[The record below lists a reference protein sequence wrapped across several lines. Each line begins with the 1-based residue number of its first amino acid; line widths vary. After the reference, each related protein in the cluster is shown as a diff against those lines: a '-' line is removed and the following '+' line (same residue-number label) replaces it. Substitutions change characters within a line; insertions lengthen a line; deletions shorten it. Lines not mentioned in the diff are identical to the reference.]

1 MESVEGTSQ
10 SQIWLTPEGYKHLQ
24 EELEFL
30 TTVKRP
36 EIADRLRDS
45 REHGE
50 FSEDNSE
57 LDEVKSEQAMVEN
70 RIADLRA
77 IFAAAQVID
86 PSSLSNDSVQ
96 VGNYVA
102 VKGVENKAEFEFRV
116 VSSIEADPDRD
127 LVSDESPLG
136 TAVLGRKAGDTVSVI
151 APAGTVNYK
160 IVSIRT

>member
-1 MESVEGTSQ
+1 MESIESTTQ
-10 SQIWLTPEGYKHLQ
+10 SQILLTPEGYKTLQ
-24 EELEFL
+24 EELEHL
-30 TTVKRP
+30 TTVKRQ

-86 PSSLSNDSVQ
+86 VNALSSDSVQ
-96 VGNYVA
+96 IGTYVN
-102 VKGVENKAEFEFRV
+102 VEGVDNSVTFEFRV

-136 TAVLGRKAGDTVSVI
+136 TAVLGRNPGEVVQVE
-151 APAGTVNYK
+151 APAGAIRYK
-160 IVSIRT
+160 IVSIRA

>member
-1 MESVEGTSQ
+1 MESIESTTQ
-10 SQIWLTPEGYKHLQ
+10 SQVWLTPEGYKSLQ
-24 EELEFL
+24 EELEHL

-77 IFAAAQVID
+77 IFSSAQVID
-86 PSSLSNDSVQ
+86 ASALSSDSVQ
-96 VGNYVA
+96 VGTYVN
-102 VKGVENKAEFEFRV
+102 VEGVDNSVTFEFRV

-136 TAVLGRKAGDTVSVI
+136 TAVLGRNPGEIVQVE
-151 APAGTVNYK
+151 APAGAIRYK
-160 IVSIRT
+160 IVSIRA

>member
-1 MESVEGTSQ
+1 MESIESTAQ
-10 SQIWLTPEGYKHLQ
+10 SQIWLTPEGHRSLQ
-24 EELEFL
+24 DELEHL

-36 EIADRLRDS
+36 EIANRLRDS

-86 PSSLSNDSVQ
+86 ATGLGSEIVQ
-96 VGNYVA
+96 VGNYVN
-102 VKGVENKAEFEFRV
+102 VEGVDNPVAFEFRV

-136 TAVLGRKAGDTVSVI
+136 TAVLGRNPGEVVQVD
-151 APAGTVNYK
+151 APAGRIRYK
-160 IVSIRT
+160 IVSIRV